1 VLESNGQLPFLQRD
15 QWLRQW
21 HDQLVGVS
29 VLRDSATLRLALFVI
44 APVALLVFIV
54 VQLRSHE
61 YGLLLFV
68 VDLLVLLYSFGRGDL
83 KAQMATLDADIARD
97 DLQAAF
103 HDAAVFNLGHRASS
117 AVTSDALFDELTRS
131 LPYRIFERTFAPV
144 FLFFFFGAPAA
155 LAYRLLALH
164 GDMELDQDPAETTK
178 KTLGVGSSGDMELD
192 QEPAE
197 TADPAPNTANKILWF
212 FEWLPARALACTLGL
227 MGNFSHTATRL
238 QEQLF
243 STETSTADLLQQC
256 FYGAL
261 GGVENVSDSDL
272 VPQMRALFTRGIMA
286 WLVVIAILVLV
297 S

>member
-1 VLESNGQLPFLQRD
+1 MSFLIVLLAIVVLESNGQLPFLQRD

-21 HDQLVGVS
+21 HDQLAGVP

-164 GDMELDQDPAETTK
+164 GDMELDQDPAET
-178 KTLGVGSSGDMELD
+178 
-192 QEPAE
+192 
-197 TADPAPNTANKILWF
+197 ADPAPNTANKILWF
-212 FEWLPARALACTLGL
+212 FEWLPARALAFTLGL

-238 QEQLF
+238 QEHLF

>member
-1 VLESNGQLPFLQRD
+1 MSFLIVLLAIVVLESNGQLPFLQRD

-68 VDLLVLLYSFGRGDL
+68 LDLLVLLYSFGRGDL

-164 GDMELDQDPAETTK
+164 GDMELDQDPAE
-178 KTLGVGSSGDMELD
+178 M
-192 QEPAE
+192 
-197 TADPAPNTANKILWF
+197 ADPAPNTANKILWF
-212 FEWLPARALACTLGL
+212 FEWLPSRALAFTLGL

>member
-1 VLESNGQLPFLQRD
+1 MSFLIVLLAIVVLESNGQLPFLQRD

-164 GDMELDQDPAETTK
+164 GDMELDQ
-178 KTLGVGSSGDMELD
+178 
-192 QEPAE
+192 EPAE

-212 FEWLPARALACTLGL
+212 FEWLPARALAFTLGL

>member
-1 VLESNGQLPFLQRD
+1 MSFLIVLLAIVVLESNGQLPFLQRD

-21 HDQLVGVS
+21 HDQLVDVP

-164 GDMELDQDPAETTK
+164 GDMELDQDPAET
-178 KTLGVGSSGDMELD
+178 
-192 QEPAE
+192 
-197 TADPAPNTANKILWF
+197 ADPAPNTANKILWF
-212 FEWLPARALACTLGL
+212 FEWLPARALAFTLGL

-261 GGVENVSDSDL
+261 GGAENVSDSDL

>member
-1 VLESNGQLPFLQRD
+1 MSFLIVLLAIVVLESNGQLPFLQRD

-164 GDMELDQDPAETTK
+164 GDMELDQDPAET
-178 KTLGVGSSGDMELD
+178 
-192 QEPAE
+192 
-197 TADPAPNTANKILWF
+197 ADPAPNTGNKILWF
-212 FEWLPARALACTLGL
+212 FEWLPSRALAFTLGL

>member
-1 VLESNGQLPFLQRD
+1 MSFLIVLLAIVVLESNGQLPFLQRD

-21 HDQLVGVS
+21 HDQLASVP

-44 APVALLVFIV
+44 APVALLVFVV

-164 GDMELDQDPAETTK
+164 GDMELDQDPAET
-178 KTLGVGSSGDMELD
+178 
-192 QEPAE
+192 
-197 TADPAPNTANKILWF
+197 ADPAPNTANKILWF
-212 FEWLPARALACTLGL
+212 FEWLPARALAFTLGL
-227 MGNFSHTATRL
+227 MGNFSHTVTRL

>member
-1 VLESNGQLPFLQRD
+1 MVSFLIVLLAIVVLESNGQLPFLQRD

-21 HDQLVGVS
+21 HDQLAGVP

-44 APVALLVFIV
+44 APVVLLVFIV

-117 AVTSDALFDELTRS
+117 AETSDALFDELTRS

-164 GDMELDQDPAETTK
+164 GDMELDQDPAET
-178 KTLGVGSSGDMELD
+178 
-192 QEPAE
+192 
-197 TADPAPNTANKILWF
+197 ADPAPNTANKILWF
-212 FEWLPARALACTLGL
+212 FEWLPARALAFTLGL

-286 WLVVIAILVLV
+286 WLVVIAILVLL